1 MWVLG
6 VTSSHNGAAA
16 LIHDGRVEVA
26 IQAERLSRR
35 KREDTRFDRPNA
47 PLRDCVAYCLDHA
60 GIGHG
65 DLGAIASCTPWEH
78 YKLDPALL
86 APDAGAAAILAK
98 VRRMSVPHHLAHA
111 EYILHYAETDRAIVL
126 VVDGSGSFEAQRPK
140 LDIQERER
148 DPLKFVEPDQ
158 KETVSAYAYDGR
170 DLGLIYRCAESRAH
184 ASHPIEGHRQSMGH
198 LWEWASRH
206 ILGESSE
213 AGKVMGLAGFGNAD
227 TYRALD
233 AMGLAADGRLEVR
246 FERLYERFGAPAPRA
261 TAVIE
266 DQRLAD
272 IAAHVQDRTDETL
285 LALCRLLH
293 GRYEAPHLCYSGGVA
308 LNGLANER
316 VIRAGLFE
324 TVFQNGSC
332 EDNGTAIGAAVAVHH
347 ALTGVRVAEPVTDYY
362 GRDYSDARA
371 AAAFARYHLPAE
383 KLDAAGLLSRAA
395 KAIAAGKVI
404 GWHQGRS
411 EFGPRALGNRSILA
425 DAANP
430 GIKAVLD
437 TKVKR
442 REPYRPYAPA
452 VPLDV
457 AGAYFDIEGPSPVM
471 IRVGHARDG
480 RLPAVTHVDRT
491 ARVQTVTREGNALF
505 HDLLRAVG
513 RETGTPVVLNTSFNV
528 AGEPIVETP
537 EDAVRTFLHS
547 GMDELYI
554 GTNVAVRPGKPGH
567 K

>member
-6 VTSSHNGAAA
+6 VTSSHNGGAA
-16 LIHDGRVEVA
+16 LIHEGRVEVA

-35 KREDTRFDRPNA
+35 KREDTRFDRANA
-47 PLRDCVAYCLDHA
+47 VLRDCVAYCLDHA
-60 GIGHG
+60 GIGYG
-65 DLGAIASCTPWEH
+65 DLAAIATCTPWEH
-78 YKLDPALL
+78 YRLDPALL
-86 APDAGAAAILAK
+86 AEETGAAATLAK
-98 VRRMSVPHHLAHA
+98 VRCLSVPHHLAHA
-111 EYILHYAETDRAIVL
+111 EYILHYAETERAIVL

-140 LDIQERER
+140 LDIQEREL
-148 DPLKFVEPDQ
+148 DPLKFVQPDQ

-170 DLGLIYRCAESRAH
+170 DLSLIYRCADARAH
-184 ASHPIEGHRQSMGH
+184 PSHPMEGHRQSMGH

-227 TYRALD
+227 TYRDLD
-233 AMGLAADGRLEVR
+233 VMGLAEDGRLEVR
-246 FERLYERFGAPAPRA
+246 FDRLYERFGPPTPRA
-261 TAVIE
+261 VAVMR

-272 IAAHVQDRTDETL
+272 IAAHVQDRTNETL
-285 LALCRLLH
+285 LALCCFLR

-308 LNGLANER
+308 LNGLANEH

-324 TVFQNGSC
+324 AVFQNGSC
-332 EDNGTAIGAAVAVHH
+332 EDNGTAIGAALAAHH
-347 ALTGVRVAEPVTDYY
+347 ALTGARVTEPVTDYY
-362 GRDYSDARA
+362 GRPYSEVEA
-371 AAAFARYHLPAE
+371 AAAFARYHLPAA
-383 KLDAAGLLSRAA
+383 KLDREGLLARAA
-395 KAIAAGKVI
+395 RAIAAGKVI
-404 GWHQGRS
+404 GWHQGRG

-425 DAANP
+425 DAGNA
-430 GIKAVLD
+430 GIKSVLD

-457 AGAYFDIEGPSPVM
+457 AGAYFDLEGPSPVM

-491 ARVQTVTREGNALF
+491 ARVQTVTPEGNPLF

-513 RETGTPVVLNTSFNV
+513 RETGIPVVLNTSFNV
-528 AGEPIVETP
+528 AGEPIVERP
-537 EDAVRTFLHS
+537 EDAIRTFLHS

-554 GTNVAVRPGKPGH
+554 GHNVAVRPGKPA
-567 K
+567 